1 MQKLDRFHFFFAG
14 LVFLGHLFLAGAAG
28 AAGPDNIPTVDTNVI
43 NTPLNPVPVVVQGN
57 EIGGEPLAVEVQE
70 PLVVRQSLEPIL
82 RRLSRDID
90 CAGSGCPKSHF
101 ADIYTVPPGKNFLI
115 DYVTFLDRTMATA
128 PGGAASQLYLHIT
141 NPDSETAGVIQA
153 NHFIGNIAENEGTQD
168 SVSRSQLGRNVAIA
182 VGPGGKVS
190 SLVTW
195 FEHPFSGGLR
205 YEVVISG
212 RLVDAY

>member
-1 MQKLDRFHFFFAG
+1 MAEVGRS
-14 LVFLGHLFLAGAAG
+14 
-28 AAGPDNIPTVDTNVI
+28 
-43 NTPLNPVPVVVQGN
+43 
-57 EIGGEPLAVEVQE
+57 GG
-70 PLVVRQSLEPIL
+70 
-82 RRLSRDID
+82 
-90 CAGSGCPKSHF
+90 GSGRSGGGSNRS
-101 ADIYTVPPGKNFLI
+101 VPPGKNFLI
-115 DYVTFLDRTMATA
+115 DYVTFLDRTLATA

-168 SVSRSQLGRNVAIA
+168 SVSRSQLGRNVTIA